1 MNPTDKKPKLIFLWT
16 YTNWGGAQIY
26 FFAIMK
32 LAREAWDIVVALPRS
47 SKPDLLS
54 FLDQLE
60 IRYDLLDWDFS
71 PSEEITLTGKLR
83 RQWARIRSE
92 FLTFNY
98 LRRFD
103 LSRSVLHMEVAPWQ
117 SWLLLLALAIRRA
130 NVFATLHNFRPSV
143 APWRKLVW
151 KFRLRIVSQLP
162 GFHIFASNV
171 DTKENLKG
179 YVTPKFWAEIP
190 VTYTCVDPEEIR
202 LAKAAAFD
210 RDSERSRFGVDQTAF
225 VVLSVGQFID
235 RKGRWTLLEAAKSLD
250 DIAFV
255 WVMPEEPSDEDRIR
269 IESYG
274 LGNRFVPILSS
285 SIGEDRPAILRFFR
299 LADAFALPSFV
310 EGLPIALLE
319 AMAMGIPSISTNVYA
334 IPEAIRHEETG
345 LLIEAG
351 DSKALAASIVR
362 LRDEGQIKERIAQV
376 GSAFVLE
383 HFDERVAASTCIETY
398 RRALSERGRFP
409 DAGEIE

>member
-16 YTNWGGAQIY
+16 YTNWGGAQVY

-32 LAREAWDIVVALPRS
+32 LAREACDIVVALPRN
-47 SKPDLLS
+47 SKPDLLT

-60 IRYDLLDWDFS
+60 VRYEFLDWDFS
-71 PSEEITLTGKLR
+71 PGEETTLSGKLR
-83 RQWARIRSE
+83 RQLARIRSE

-117 SWLLLLALAIRRA
+117 SWLLLVALAVRRA

-143 APWRKLVW
+143 ASWRKMIW
-151 KFRLRIVSQLP
+151 KFRLQIVSRLP
-162 GFHIFASNV
+162 GFHIFASNI
-171 DTKENLKG
+171 DTKENLKE
-179 YVTPKFWAEIP
+179 YVTPTFWAEIP

-210 RDSERSRFGVDQTAF
+210 RDSERSRFGIEPSAF

-250 DIAFV
+250 DIVFV
-255 WVMPEEPSDEDRIR
+255 WVMPGEPSDEDRIR

-274 LGNRFVPILSS
+274 LGNRFVPVLSS

-299 LADAFALPSFV
+299 VADAFALPSFV

-351 DSKALAASIVR
+351 DSEALAASIVR
-362 LRDEGQIKERIAQV
+362 LRDEAELRQRLAQV

-398 RRALSERGRFP
+398 RRALSERGP
-409 DAGEIE
+409 SPNAGEIE

>member
-1 MNPTDKKPKLIFLWT
+1 L
-16 YTNWGGAQIY
+16 Q
-26 FFAIMK
+26 
-32 LAREAWDIVVALPRS
+32 
-47 SKPDLLS
+47 
-54 FLDQLE
+54 
-60 IRYDLLDWDFS
+60 
-71 PSEEITLTGKLR
+71 
-83 RQWARIRSE
+83 
-92 FLTFNY
+92 
-98 LRRFD
+98 
-103 LSRSVLHMEVAPWQ
+103 
-117 SWLLLLALAIRRA
+117 
-130 NVFATLHNFRPSV
+130 
-143 APWRKLVW
+143 
-151 KFRLRIVSQLP
+151 IVSRLP
-162 GFHIFASNV
+162 GFHIFASNI
-171 DTKENLKG
+171 DTKENLKE

-210 RDSERSRFGVDQTAF
+210 RDSERSRFGIDPSGF

-235 RKGRWTLLEAAKSLD
+235 RKGRWTLLEAAKFLD
-250 DIAFV
+250 HIVFV

-274 LGNRFVPILSS
+274 LGNRFVPVLSR
-285 SIGEDRPAILRFFR
+285 SIGEYRPAILRFFR
-299 LADAFALPSFV
+299 VADAFALPSFV

-334 IPEAIRHEETG
+334 IPEAIKHEETG

-351 DSKALAASIVR
+351 DSEALAASILR
-362 LRDEGQIKERIAQV
+362 LRDEAELREQIAQV